1 MIRELRALNFAQ
13 KLHILVYE
21 PSLYENLNPDLMIR
35 ECNEAGADFVAPP
48 DLDLVY
54 AEICRRF
61 PTKEASTANLD
72 VISQC
77 TQLIS
82 EKKIDIST
90 ILQLTNTLVSDSR
103 RRVALLKKV
112 PSMERK
118 DAPRNSVSDPYEK
131 VAWLLLDLAKSEQEC
146 FTLQEE
152 QFQRE
157 RAARARN
164 RKKASHVAKLAKE
177 MLIEYDAHEKD
188 LEQDVAEKM
197 LLLNK
202 LKVEKDSLIA
212 RLNEKATQ
220 IPFPPWWGGAQEMQ
234 MVAEKHGGYLE
245 IPLDP
250 SHPLFQMMEVMM
262 NCSPGVHKKVR
273 HGLVNGLPSQSFVVT
288 SVSRIVNVRL
298 WTEYCH
304 QVTLLLS
311 RWADLP
317 AELAS
322 KYLVKHPMI
331 TPFLDA
337 ATNEY
342 WLFHGTAAGNVKIL
356 LQKGYDPRVC
366 SVDGMFGGGFYFA
379 ENATKSNSYIPCP
392 GCGQNAAFSPKPCKC
407 KNQESLEFDMIVYRA
422 CLGDVHVAL
431 EYDAKTYK
439 GTARAPVRR
448 APQKADGFGETYDC
462 VLGERGANL
471 YNREVVMYQGNQAY
485 PEFVIK
491 YKRRHEAD
499 VNQRRYTPANYYR
512 HKFLPLYDKS
522 ATND

>member
-1 MIRELRALNFAQ
+1 VCTDKPKVMSIIEEGDVNVLVTSLSIQGVPDKGVRMVRELRALNFPQ

-21 PSLYENLNPDLMIR
+21 PSLYGTLNRDLMIR
-35 ECNEAGADFVAPP
+35 ECTEAGADFVAPP

-61 PTKEASTANLD
+61 PTNRETSTSSLD

-82 EKKIDIST
+82 EKKIDIAA
-90 ILQLTNTLVSDSR
+90 ILQITNSLVSDSR
-103 RRVALLKKV
+103 RRVALLKKG
-112 PSMERK
+112 PSERK

-146 FTLQEE
+146 YALQED
-152 QFQRE
+152 QYQRE
-157 RAARARN
+157 KAARVRSK
-164 RKKASHVAKLAKE
+164 KKASNVAKLAKE
-177 MLIEYDAHEKD
+177 MLVEYDNHEKE
-188 LEQDVAEKM
+188 LGQDVAEKM

-212 RLNEKATQ
+212 RLNQKATD
-220 IPFPPWWGGAQEMQ
+220 IPIPLWWGGAQEMQ

-273 HGLVNGLPSQSFVVT
+273 HGMVNGLPSQSFVVT

-317 AELAS
+317 SELAS

-342 WLFHGTAAGNVKIL
+342 WLFHGTAANNVKIL

-392 GCGQNAAFSPKPCKC
+392 G
-407 KNQESLEFDMIVYRA
+407 
-422 CLGDVHVAL
+422 AL
-431 EYDAKTYK
+431 LWTEKEK
-439 GTARAPVRR
+439 GTR
-448 APQKADGFGETYDC
+448 
-462 VLGERGANL
+462 
-471 YNREVVMYQGNQAY
+471 
-485 PEFVIK
+485 
-491 YKRRHEAD
+491 KRLE
-499 VNQRRYTPANYYR
+499 
-512 HKFLPLYDKS
+512 S
-522 ATND
+522 CI